1 MAETIDFAK
10 GRGITSGIICL
21 YTLPTGMMLYCECA
35 TEDDSSYTFP
45 ADKAAVVMTT
55 PGANGSTNYQMM
67 KAASTFGYPTKIK
80 LSKIGVLASDCTD
93 AEIQRKA
100 HAVLSGLVLPPGA
113 GN

>member
-10 GRGITSGIICL
+10 GKGISSGIICM
-21 YTLPTGMMLYCECA
+21 YSLPTGMILYCECA
-35 TEDDSSYTFP
+35 SEDDAFYTFP
-45 ADKAAVVMTT
+45 ADRAIVVMTS
-55 PGANGSTNYQMM
+55 PGAGGSTNYQMV
-67 KAASTFGYPTKIK
+67 KAAATFGYPTKIK

-100 HAVLSGLVLPPGA
+100 CATLSGLVLPPGA